1 LGLESLY
8 RLGDKDGLS
17 MVRVRRTAPQ
27 PTSSHE
33 LHECARNLI

>member
-17 MVRVRRTAPQ
+17 MVRVRQTAPRNQ
-27 PTSSHE
+27 SVATNCTNAHE
-33 LHECARNLI
+33 I